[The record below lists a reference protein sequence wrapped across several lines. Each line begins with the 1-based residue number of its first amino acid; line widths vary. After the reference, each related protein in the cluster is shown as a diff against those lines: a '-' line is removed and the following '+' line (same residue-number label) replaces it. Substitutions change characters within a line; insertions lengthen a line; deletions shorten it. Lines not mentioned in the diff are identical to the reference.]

1 MDIDVG
7 KIDQIRIWHDN
18 SGAGPGWFLDF
29 VLIRKKYSSSRLIA
43 DTFVQHLEQF
53 SQIYYRQARDQIK
66 KAIEKSQKPPTT
78 KDNQSHSST
87 ELNPRRKYYDEDE
100 PNQRLGSSQSILR
113 SPTGRD
119 RGNTQKTVR
128 WNHEDLDSS
137 NNVSPNRAQRM
148 SPSQKRAKDELSN
161 VESGHFDHQAH
172 WISSHTFADNK
183 WQIKSVE
190 EKSKLLVDS
199 STRSQLLSDRISANS
214 KSKVSSDEKEDD
226 VYEFEANR
234 WLAKDEGDKTIEAI
248 LKPKSSRLSSATTE
262 EMKQKTADVKKKPLP
277 PASSSDDYPRTRFDR
292 SDDHQVKRAS
302 PRDLGR
308 FDASP
313 RALDPL
319 DRSPREMTRSS
330 PHVSGTLKRMEDPLL
345 DKDSRSSRDMTRSSP
360 HVFGTLKRMEDPLL
374 DKDSRSA
381 RDMTRSSSHVFGT
394 LKRMDDPMLD
404 KDSRSPQDTTRSS
417 PHVFGTLKR
426 MDDPMLDKDSRS
438 SRDMARS
445 SPHVSGTPKRMDD
458 PSLDKHSRSAS
469 SPYLKQPPSDS
480 MLFDRDSSAR
490 NPSERPNP
498 SRTTVAP
505 PVHNPRSQ
513 SPQTQLGFASPLS
526 SHRDAS
532 SRMSSEPSL
541 RPKSA
546 LRSIPM
552 DSPSQRTKPSQFA
565 LLPPLSNSPVGFSS
579 RSNIQVSLW
588 SLADGRFLTYHPI
601 LSIALS

>member
-7 KIDQIRIWHDN
+7 KIEQTKIWHDN
-18 SGAGPGWFLDF
+18 SGAGPGWFLDS
-29 VLIRKKYSSSRLIA
+29 VLIRKKYSRSRLIA
-43 DTFVQHLEQF
+43 DTFVQRLEQF
-53 SQIYYRQARDQIK
+53 SQIYYRQARDQLK
-66 KAIEKSQKPPTT
+66 KAVEKSQKPPTT

-87 ELNPRRKYYDEDE
+87 ELNPRRKHYDEDE

-113 SPTGRD
+113 SPAGRD

-128 WNHEDLDSS
+128 WNQESFDSS
-137 NNVSPNRAQRM
+137 NNVSSDRAQRM

-161 VESGHFDHQAH
+161 VESGHFDHQAY
-172 WISSHTFADNK
+172 WISSHTFVDNK
-183 WQIKSVE
+183 WQIKSIE
-190 EKSKLLVDS
+190 EKSKLPLDS
-199 STRSQLLSDRISANS
+199 SMRSQLLSDRTAANS
-214 KSKVSSDEKEDD
+214 KSKVSSDEKDDD

-262 EMKQKTADVKKKPLP
+262 ETKQKTADVKKKPLP
-277 PASSSDDYPRTRFDR
+277 PASSSDDYPRARFDR

-308 FDASP
+308 FDSSP
-313 RALDPL
+313 RVLEPL

-345 DKDSRSSRDMTRSSP
+345 DK
-360 HVFGTLKRMEDPLL
+360 H
-374 DKDSRSA
+374 
-381 RDMTRSSSHVFGT
+381 
-394 LKRMDDPMLD
+394 
-404 KDSRSPQDTTRSS
+404 SRSPREMT
-417 PHVFGTLKR
+417 
-426 MDDPMLDKDSRS
+426 
-438 SRDMARS
+438 RS
-445 SPHVSGTPKRMDD
+445 SPHVSGTPKRMED
-458 PSLDKHSRSAS
+458 PLLDKHSRSPREMTRSSPHVSGTPKRMEDPLLDKHSRSPREMTHSSPHVFGTTKRMEDPLLDKHSRSPHVSGTPKRRDDPLLGKYSLSAS
-469 SPYLKQPPSDS
+469 SPYLKQQPSDS

-513 SPQTQLGFASPLS
+513 SPRNELEFASPLS
-526 SHRDAS
+526 IHRDAS

-546 LRSIPM
+546 LRSTPL

-565 LLPPLSNSPVGFSS
+565 LRPVLSFSCGFFS
-579 RSNIQVSLW
+579 RSNLQVGVW
-588 SLADGRFLTYHPI
+588 SLADRRFLTYYPM
-601 LSIALS
+601 LSIVLS